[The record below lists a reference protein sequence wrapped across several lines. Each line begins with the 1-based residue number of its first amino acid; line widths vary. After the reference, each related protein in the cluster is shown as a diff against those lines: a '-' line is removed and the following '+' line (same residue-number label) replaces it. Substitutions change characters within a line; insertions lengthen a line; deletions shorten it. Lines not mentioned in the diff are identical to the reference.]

1 MGNLLGGDKPGSG
14 WMCGVGEEKMTDT
27 ESLVYWAEDA
37 QLMGYGETDT
47 SGAWIKFQIS
57 PDDLEKFRG
66 LKGTVFYATLVKRQD
81 SGEPEIQKGGPLAK
95 WAGIL
100 CSDTKFWVWCNT
112 HAALPPVF
120 DEEQARL
127 FITRACD
134 ISSRRE
140 LDHNPKAA
148 RIFREQIMQ
157 PFDTWKRGAA

>member
-1 MGNLLGGDKPGSG
+1 MI
-14 WMCGVGEEKMTDT
+14 VTDDDANT

-57 PDDLEKFRG
+57 PEDLEKFRG
-66 LKGTVFYATLVKRQD
+66 LKGTVFFATLVKRQD

-100 CSDTKFWVWCNT
+100 CSDPKFWEWSNECNHECGEPSST
-112 HAALPPVF
+112 FNAA
-120 DEEQARL
+120 DARESIL
-127 FITRACD
+127 QRCGVN
-134 ISSRRE
+134 SRRE
-140 LDHNPKAA
+140 LDHNPKAG

-157 PFDTWKRGAA
+157 PFDTWKRSQ

>member
-1 MGNLLGGDKPGSG
+1 MI
-14 WMCGVGEEKMTDT
+14 VTDDDA

-47 SGAWIKFQIS
+47 SGAWLKFQIS
-57 PDDLEKFRG
+57 PEDLEKFRG
-66 LKGTVFYATLVKRQD
+66 LKGTVFFATLVKRQD

-100 CSDTKFWVWCNT
+100 CSDPKFWAWANRAESELAVT
-112 HAALPPVF
+112 SDAG
-120 DEEQARL
+120 ARNY
-127 FITRACD
+127 ICSRCGV
-134 ISSRRE
+134 SSRRE

-157 PFDTWKRGAA
+157 PFDTWKKTQ

>member
-1 MGNLLGGDKPGSG
+1 MIVTDD
-14 WMCGVGEEKMTDT
+14 DT

-47 SGAWIKFQIS
+47 SGAWLKFQIA
-57 PDDLEKFRG
+57 PEDLEKFRG
-66 LKGTVFYATLVKRQD
+66 LKGTVFFATLVKRQD

-100 CSDTKFWVWCNT
+100 CGDPKFWAWANRSESELMAVASDTG
-112 HAALPPVF
+112 
-120 DEEQARL
+120 ARNY
-127 FITRACD
+127 ICSKCGV
-134 ISSRRE
+134 SSRRE

-157 PFDTWKRGAA
+157 PFDTWKKGQ